1 MIPVKPQRTAA
12 DFLVISLSP
21 ALIILLMES
30 LCAFLVLVFYR
41 GEALG
46 SVRWVLFW
54 FTMAVVLV
62 SRIGIE
68 QGPGVAAVYGL
79 GLAGVTW
86 LYLLTIHPAYILGA
100 VMLVTLWWC
109 AHKLTW
115 NCTQLDEVE
124 ETSDRGLLQTAWS
137 KLTASKQHVGAPV
150 AAPAKG
156 KARLE
161 PAKNKQRPPQA
172 PGVWLIYFSLAALP
186 LFGIGETL
194 VPASDPAAHRTCF
207 LYLFTYL
214 GSALGLLLT
223 TSFLGLRHY
232 LRQRFLPMPG
242 AIMFGWIK
250 FGVSIAAIVMLLA
263 LLLPRP
269 GVTTAW
275 KSLGY
280 QVDYNL
286 RRASQYAIALNPH
299 GKGAGHPGE
308 HGQSPDG
315 QPGNDTSQPPAD
327 QGPKPGDG
335 SAATNNQPATDA
347 SGKQTGSTGKPDSAG
362 QNGASPPPENQP
374 SPSAPTAEPPPVA
387 IPPGGQQA
395 LKVLFW
401 VAAIGFI
408 GFWIFRHREL
418 LLQMVRSFWDALR
431 QFFRDLLS
439 FGGNWKRPDAPATD
453 ATMPVWQPFTAYQN
467 PFLTGND
474 RVWTPEQL
482 ILYTFEALQSWSV
495 QQGQKPAPEKTA
507 REFCRDLTSQ
517 YPELT
522 DALEQL
528 GFLHGHA
535 AYATAVPAGT
545 EVEFLRSLWQY
556 LAAR

>member
-41 GEALG
+41 GEAIG

-79 GLAGVTW
+79 CLAGVTW
-86 LYLLTIHPAYILGA
+86 LYLLTVHPAYILGA

-115 NCTQLDEVE
+115 NCTQLEEVE

-137 KLTASKQHVGAPV
+137 KLTTSKKNVGAPV
-150 AAPAKG
+150 AAAAKG
-156 KARLE
+156 KASLE
-161 PAKNKQRPPQA
+161 PAQKKKRPPQA

-194 VPASDPAAHRTCF
+194 VPANDPAAHRACF
-207 LYLFTYL
+207 QYLFIYL

-242 AIMFGWIK
+242 TIILGWVK
-250 FGVSIAAIVMLLA
+250 FGVSIAVIIMLLA
-263 LLLPRP
+263 VLLPRP

-286 RRASQYAIALNPH
+286 RRASQYAISLNPH
-299 GKGAGHPGE
+299 GKGAGQPGKQ
-308 HGQSPDG
+308 GQSPNG
-315 QPGNDTSQPPAD
+315 QSATENGQ
-327 QGPKPGDG
+327 KPGDG
-335 SAATNNQPATDA
+335 STSTNGQSSSNAN
-347 SGKQTGSTGKPDSAG
+347 GNQTGSTGQPDTSG
-362 QNGASPPPENQP
+362 QNAANPPPENQP
-374 SPSAPTAEPPPVA
+374 PQSAPTAEPPPVA
-387 IPPGGQQA
+387 IPPGGQQV

-401 VAAIGFI
+401 LVAIGFI
-408 GFWIFRHREL
+408 GQWIFRHREML
-418 LLQMVRSFWDALR
+418 RQIARSFWDALR

-439 FGGNWKRPDAPATD
+439 FGGNWNRAAAPVTD
-453 ATMPVWQPFTAYQN
+453 DTAPQWQPFTAYKN
-467 PFLTGND
+467 PFITGND
-474 RVWTPEQL
+474 RGWTPEQL

-507 REFCRDLTSQ
+507 REFCRDLTGQ

-522 DALEQL
+522 DDLRQL
-528 GFLHGHA
+528 GYLHGYA
-535 AYATAVPAGT
+535 AYATAVPPGT
-545 EVEFLRSLWQY
+545 DLEFLRSLWQY
-556 LAAR
+556 LTAR

>member
-1 MIPVKPQRTAA
+1 MTPVKPQRTAA
-12 DFLVISLSP
+12 DYLVMSLSP

-41 GEALG
+41 GGAVD

-68 QGPGVAAVYGL
+68 QGPGVAAVYGFC
-79 GLAGVTW
+79 LAGVTW
-86 LYLLTIHPAYILGA
+86 LYLLTVHPAYILGA

-115 NCTQLDEVE
+115 NCTQLEEVE

-137 KLTASKQHVGAPV
+137 KLTASKKNVGAPV
-150 AAPAKG
+150 AAAAKG
-156 KARLE
+156 KASLE
-161 PAKNKQRPPQA
+161 PAKKKKRPPQA

-194 VPASDPAAHRTCF
+194 VPAGDAAAHRTCF
-207 LYLFTYL
+207 LYLFVYL

-242 AIMFGWIK
+242 TIMLGWVK
-250 FGVSIAAIVMLLA
+250 FGVSIAVIVMLLA

-286 RRASQYAIALNPH
+286 RRASQYAISLNPH
-299 GKGAGHPGE
+299 GKGNGRPGE
-308 HGQSPDG
+308 QGQAPDG
-315 QPGNDTSQPPAD
+315 QSGTDKGQPPAD
-327 QGPKPGDG
+327 QGQKPGDG
-335 SAATNNQPATDA
+335 SAATNSQSSSNP
-347 SGKQTGSTGKPDSAG
+347 SGNQTGSTGQPDTSG
-362 QNGASPPPENQP
+362 QNAPPPPENQP
-374 SPSAPTAEPPPVA
+374 SQSAPTTAPPPVA
-387 IPPGGQQA
+387 MPPGGQKV
-395 LKVLFW
+395 LKVIFW
-401 VAAIGFI
+401 LVAIGFI
-408 GFWIFRHREL
+408 VQWVFRHREM
-418 LLQMVRSFWDALR
+418 LLQMARSFWDALR

-439 FGGNWKRPDAPATD
+439 FGGNWKRAAAPATE
-453 ATMPVWQPFTAYQN
+453 ATTPQWQPFTAYQN

-474 RVWTPEQL
+474 RIWTPEQL
-482 ILYTFEALQSWSV
+482 ILYTYEALQSWSV
-495 QQGQKPAPEKTA
+495 QQGQQPAPEKTA
-507 REFCRDLTSQ
+507 REFCRDLADQ

-522 DALEQL
+522 DDLRQL
-528 GFLHGHA
+528 GYLHGYA
-535 AYATAVPAGT
+535 AYATAVPPGT
-545 EVEFLRSLWQY
+545 DMEFLRSLWQY
-556 LAAR
+556 LTAR

>member
-1 MIPVKPQRTAA
+1 MSTLKPQRTAA
-12 DFLVISLSP
+12 DYLVISLSP

-54 FTMAVVLV
+54 FTLAVVLV

-79 GLAGVTW
+79 CLAGVTW

-115 NCTQLDEVE
+115 NCTQLEEVE

-137 KLTASKQHVGAPV
+137 KLTASKKNVGAPV
-150 AAPAKG
+150 ATPAKG
-156 KARLE
+156 KASQE
-161 PAKNKQRPPQA
+161 PAKKKKRPPQA

-194 VPASDPAAHRTCF
+194 VPVNDPAAHRTCF
-207 LYLFTYL
+207 HYLVIYL

-242 AIMFGWIK
+242 TIMLGWLK
-250 FGVSIAAIVMLLA
+250 FGVSIAVIVMLLA

-275 KSLGY
+275 KSLGK

-286 RRASQYAIALNPH
+286 RRASQYAISLNPH

-308 HGQSPDG
+308 HGQAPDG
-315 QPGNDTSQPPAD
+315 QSGSDKGKPPAD

-335 SAATNNQPATDA
+335 SDATNNQPATDA
-347 SGKQTGSTGKPDSAG
+347 SGKQTGSTGKPDSSG
-362 QNGASPPPENQP
+362 QNGTSPPPENQP
-374 SPSAPTAEPPPVA
+374 SQSAPTTEPPPVA
-387 IPPGGQQA
+387 IPPGGQQV

-401 VAAIGFI
+401 VVAIGLI

-418 LLQMVRSFWDALR
+418 LLQMARSFWDALR

-439 FGGNWKRPDAPATD
+439 FGGNWNRPPAPPTD
-453 ATMPVWQPFTAYQN
+453 PTTPQWQPFTAYQN

-474 RVWTPEQL
+474 RGWTPEQL

-507 REFCRDLTSQ
+507 REFCHDLTSLH
-517 YPELT
+517 PEQT
-522 DALEQL
+522 DALRQL

-535 AYATAVPAGT
+535 AYATGVPPGT
-545 EVEFLRSLWQY
+545 DVEFLRSLWQY
-556 LAAR
+556 LTAR